1 MSRQPQRPRSIC
13 SSIPPK
19 RHSRTLGHASGWGES
34 SSEDDPENVL
44 ADGHARLATPN
55 ECSSLLFPIT
65 QQSPTV
71 STALNRTSRE
81 IPLVILELASPI

>member
-1 MSRQPQRPRSIC
+1 MAYAI
-13 SSIPPK
+13 IED
-19 RHSRTLGHASGWGES
+19 SGTQTKVEPGDKFEI
-34 SSEDDPENVL
+34 DLRDL

-71 STALNRTSRE
+71 STVLNRTSRE